1 MRISDW
7 SSDVCSSDLKPVA
20 PGETGIL
27 HVAGSPLFSS
37 YFRDPAL
44 TASAFVVIPGIDAQL
59 FNSHDQVR
67 LHEGGAFQFVGRSDH
82 TVKIRGFRVD
92 LQEVENALLGLS
104 EVRQGAVVV
113 RTDATGSSMLLAFG
127 LGR

>member
-7 SSDVCSSDLKPVA
+7 SSDVCSSDLLVCDIRSAFRTGEELPLGTPISSEVRALVLDAHGKPVA

-67 LHEGGAFQFVGRSDH
+67 LHEGGAFTFV
-82 TVKIRGFRVD
+82 
-92 LQEVENALLGLS
+92 E
-104 EVRQGAVVV
+104 
-113 RTDATGSSMLLAFG
+113 
-127 LGR
+127 LGRASCRERVCQYV